1 VYVWV
6 YTYFH
11 NIYIYIHT
19 CVQIF
24 TVYQDFWDL
33 HYLSRHGPCFG
44 PCFDCELLFT
54 RWKLLVKSWWIGC
67 IIHQWISMDFNGST
81 NYSPLRVG
89 IDIPDITGT
98 TDITDYRYILSFQL
112 NIRFSPRQSFIHQG
126 LSNFWAWPGFKLV
139 ASNWLLPYT
148 HSHNHPSFLV
158 RNKQVHTRKIIL
170 IYHTVVGYNPIWQQ
184 CQLKDSV
191 LSILV
196 NHVLRMLLRCCHNTP
211 RVDWNLGISR
221 YIDLF
226 FKGCLSQMLMMN
238 RK

>member
-1 VYVWV
+1 MCAD
-6 YTYFH
+6 
-11 NIYIYIHT
+11 IYSISRLLG
-19 CVQIF
+19 F
-24 TVYQDFWDL
+24 TLFIPPWSLFWSLFRLRASL
-33 HYLSRHGPCFG
+33 HPLEIAGEIVVDRMYYP
-44 PCFDCELLFT
+44 P
-54 RWKLLVKSWWIGC
+54 
-67 IIHQWISMDFNGST
+67 MDFNGFQWFNKLFTSQSWNWHT
-81 NYSPLRVG
+81 WHNWHNWHNWLPIHSIISVEYQV
-89 IDIPDITGT
+89 
-98 TDITDYRYILSFQL
+98 LSKT
-112 NIRFSPRQSFIHQG
+112 IVHSPRFIELLG
-126 LSNFWAWPGFKLV
+126 LDRFQTGCFKLV